1 MATTARASD
10 FNTASEL
17 GARAAARRE
26 ELGLTQAQV
35 ARRIGRSREW
45 VLRFERGNPGASLQ
59 GAFDVL
65 RELDIILSE
74 KIATVP
80 IFRART
86 TTALRKEVPT
96 LYHGKNTP
104 AKATTLPAGRPSFVV
119 VDSLSTLHGPS
130 SGEVTL
136 PKRIL
141 WNPSRPFD
149 LSNDKRAVTLLR
161 LVLLEARKRE
171 DLEAFID
178 LALLKRLWGQV
189 RLPVYIRKEWETKFP
204 ELAQSREL
212 AHT

>member
-1 MATTARASD
+1 METTARASE
-10 FNTASEL
+10 FNTAAAL

-35 ARRIGRSREW
+35 AQRIGRSREW

-65 RELDIILSE
+65 RELDIVLSE
-74 KIATVP
+74 KSATLP
-80 IFRART
+80 PSRDRT
-86 TTALRKEVPT
+86 TASLRKEASPM
-96 LYHGKNTP
+96 YHGKVTP
-104 AKATTLPAGRPSFVV
+104 AKAATPATGSPSFVV

-130 SGEVTL
+130 SGEVSL

-149 LSNDKRAVTLLR
+149 LSNDKRAATLLR
-161 LVLLEARKRE
+161 LVLMEARKRE

-178 LALLKRLWGQV
+178 STLLKRLWGQV
-189 RLPVYIRKEWETKFP
+189 RLPEYIRKEWETRFP

-212 AHT
+212 THA